1 MAQLSAQKFD
11 DATSV
16 GLTDVP
22 LLASRRHRLGAWEV
36 PSGRQLWGRVGE
48 KWSAQ
53 SQSRARGTIQSVTG
67 KTGFSLVR
75 SRPGPAAARVPCARS
90 LRDRVAHGAAA
101 APLAGLSLCLWL
113 GP

>member
-22 LLASRRHRLGAWEV
+22 LLASQAR
-36 PSGRQLWGRVGE
+36 RVGKSQVDDSCGAVLRVGK

-67 KTGFSLVR
+67 KTRFSLVR
-75 SRPGPAAARVPCARS
+75 SWSSSRARVPCARS